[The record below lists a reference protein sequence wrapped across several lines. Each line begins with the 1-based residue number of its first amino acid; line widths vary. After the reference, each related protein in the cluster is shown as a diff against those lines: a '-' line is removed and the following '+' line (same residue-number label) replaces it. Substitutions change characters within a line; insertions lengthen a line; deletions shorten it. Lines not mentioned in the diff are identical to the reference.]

1 MPIENSRSVTRVA
14 RSCLNLD
21 RTATATKA
29 SRSRKIQHHHIGTLV
44 DSFQDDFAAVWGEV
58 EIANIEV
65 GRKIRQ
71 LPFRGC
77 VQVDEPEIL
86 VLDLS
91 PQDQE

>member
-1 MPIENSRSVTRVA
+1 MPIENSSSVIRVA

-29 SRSRKIQHHHIGTLV
+29 SRSRKIQHHHVGTLL
-44 DSFQDDFAAVWGEV
+44 DSFQDHFPAVWGEV

-71 LPFRGC
+71 LPLGAR

-86 VLDLS
+86 VLNLS